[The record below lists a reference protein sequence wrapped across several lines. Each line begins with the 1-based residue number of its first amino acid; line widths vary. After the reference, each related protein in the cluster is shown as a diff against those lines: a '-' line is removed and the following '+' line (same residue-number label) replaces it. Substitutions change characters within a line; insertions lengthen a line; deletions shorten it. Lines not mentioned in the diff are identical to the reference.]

1 MCTATDDRGK
11 GCLGWF
17 VDILICPLNKPYSA
31 ETYRRSAAEQARR
44 HSETYGGIWEVFTN
58 TTHGEMLTRRSNLRG
73 ATRWT

>member
-1 MCTATDDRGK
+1 MPEAHTFIMCTATDDRGK

-17 VDILICPLNKPYSA
+17 VDILICPLNKTYSA
-31 ETYRRSAAEQARR
+31 ETYRR
-44 HSETYGGIWEVFTN
+44 SETYGGIWEVFTN